1 MDIKEP
7 FKTKDIILA
16 SALYADGQKLDGTEV
31 SKNRQVTFI
40 FKNKAV
46 CEDLVRKHYSG
57 ELVLSSR
64 QLLDALRTLK
74 SIIFNS

>member
-1 MDIKEP
+1 MNTNEP
-7 FKTKDIILA
+7 FKTKDIVLA
-16 SALYADGQKLDGTEV
+16 SALYADGQKLSGTEI

-46 CEDLVRKHYSG
+46 CEDLVSKHYSG
-57 ELVLSSR
+57 DLVLSSR
-64 QLLDALRTLK
+64 QLLDALKTLK